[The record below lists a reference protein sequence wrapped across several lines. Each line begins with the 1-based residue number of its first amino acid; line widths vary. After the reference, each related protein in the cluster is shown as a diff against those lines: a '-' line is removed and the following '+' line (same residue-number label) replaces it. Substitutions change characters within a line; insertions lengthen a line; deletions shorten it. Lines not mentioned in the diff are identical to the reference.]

1 MNVKKYREIRVLVFL
16 FVAAIVSIS
25 TIRESYVLALLGV
38 LTGILFLSIAR
49 AKTKVVIDEREKS
62 VREKAAQMTYAV
74 FAPTLGIGSL
84 LMLISYRGE
93 FYYIESLGMIFAY
106 ITLFLIA
113 LYALSYHFFNRKYGG
128 GKHEE

>member
-1 MNVKKYREIRVLVFL
+1 MNVKKYRKIRVLVFL